1 MPKNKLREQVTQI
14 LEDMKAIDIVALDVR
29 KLTEITDTMIIC
41 SGTSSRHTQAMA
53 ERVMTEQ
60 KEKGLPVLGV
70 EGTDTGEWILVD
82 LGDVVV
88 HIMLAATRE
97 FYSLEKLWG
106 ATRHLRSER
115 NAD

>member
-1 MPKNKLREQVTQI
+1 MPKDKLREQVIHI
-14 LEDMKAIDIVALDVR
+14 LEEMKAMDIVALDVR
-29 KLTEITDTMIIC
+29 KLTDITNTMIIC
-41 SGTSSRHTQAMA
+41 SGTSNRHTHAMA
-53 ERVMTEQ
+53 DRVVSEHKAQ
-60 KEKGLPVLGV
+60 GLSVIGV
-70 EGTDTGEWILVD
+70 EGLDTGEWILVD

>member
-1 MPKNKLREQVTQI
+1 MPTDPLRDSVLHI
-14 LEDMKAIDIVALDVR
+14 LEEMKAIDIMTLDVR
-29 KLTEITDTMIIC
+29 KLTDITSTLIIC

-53 ERVMTEQ
+53 ERIVTEQ
-60 KEKGLPVLGV
+60 KALGSPVLGV
-70 EGTDTGEWILVD
+70 EGKDTGEWILVD

-88 HIMLAATRE
+88 HLMLPATRE

-106 ATRHLRSER
+106 ATRQLRSEQ